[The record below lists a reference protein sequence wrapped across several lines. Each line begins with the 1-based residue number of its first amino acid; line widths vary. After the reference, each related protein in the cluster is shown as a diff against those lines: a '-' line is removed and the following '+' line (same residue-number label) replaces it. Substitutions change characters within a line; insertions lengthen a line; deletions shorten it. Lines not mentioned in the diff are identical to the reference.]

1 MLERTQ
7 GHRRGFASS
16 PDADAVQIALALRVA
31 PREQTVTAQNNA
43 FGTTILGDRTIEL
56 DGELKS
62 GPLPRQPNDLASKL
76 AIKFLELV
84 LAIRAG
90 SERDGP
96 VRVQMIHVIE
106 WKECVQ
112 RCVYGCSYFV
122 IAESRKWIVTDHL
135 IFVGFPAVQTFELF
149 KAVKIKDRKT

>member
-1 MLERTQ
+1 M
-7 GHRRGFASS
+7 
-16 PDADAVQIALALRVA
+16 
-31 PREQTVTAQNNA
+31 TAENNA
-43 FGTTILGDRTIEL
+43 FCATILRHRTLEL
-56 DGELKS
+56 CGKLKT

-76 AIKFLELV
+76 AIESFELC
-84 LAIRAG
+84 LAIGAG